1 MAWGRVVRSNACL
14 TRRDLKL
21 AYRSWLRGAGSLL
34 PNVVHYV
41 HTSGDRQALADFK
54 QRQSVERE
62 KEQSFGNPD

>member
-54 QRQSVERE
+54 QTAICREGERAILW
-62 KEQSFGNPD
+62 KS